1 MGHRIHVVTKHEET
15 SDYGCFNWNTSDF
28 KNLLDI
34 TGGDTTG
41 EEYADNFGC
50 SEENYKAS
58 LKAVALFNRVN
69 KKLNAGTATDEEV
82 AKLDSLL
89 EETSIDR
96 DELEAALDILGG
108 PESVLEDMVALWI
121 RRERNYGWISFSAF

>member
-1 MGHRIHVVTKHEET
+1 MGNRVHVIKKHAEYA
-15 SDYGCFNWNTSDF
+15 DYGCFNWKTSAF

-41 EEYADNFGC
+41 EEFADNFEC
-50 SEENYKAS
+50 REENYKAS

-89 EETSIDR
+89 EEFSIDR
-96 DELEAALDILGG
+96 EELEGALNNLGG
-108 PESVLEDMVALWI
+108 PESVLEDMVALWL
-121 RRERNYGWISFSAF
+121 RRERNYGWISFAAF